1 MRSRAPQYVSFV
13 LAVLAF
19 AVIVYIAAP
28 SDAIKQATGL
38 FGSG

>member
-19 AVIVYIAAP
+19 AVIAYIAAP
-28 SDAIKQATGL
+28 SEALKHATGL
-38 FGSG
+38 FGAG